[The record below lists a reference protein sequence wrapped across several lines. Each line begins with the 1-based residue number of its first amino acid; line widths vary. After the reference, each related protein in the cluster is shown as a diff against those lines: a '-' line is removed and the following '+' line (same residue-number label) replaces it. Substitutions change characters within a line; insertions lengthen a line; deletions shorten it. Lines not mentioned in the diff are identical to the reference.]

1 MGYEKEQIEDFMDMA
16 MAKPQQGIFI
26 PSDDT
31 AMLCTN
37 FLDRRLDVNFEP
49 ALESG
54 VESIDWISHPDLK
67 KIFSKLEWFNNEKFD
82 REANLEISEI
92 SNVSD
97 RDASKN
103 VKNTISMLNVG
114 SLQIL

>member
-82 REANLEISEI
+82 REANL
-92 SNVSD
+92 
-97 RDASKN
+97 
-103 VKNTISMLNVG
+103 
-114 SLQIL
+114 

>member
-1 MGYEKEQIEDFMDMA
+1 

-49 ALESG
+49 ALETG

-97 RDASKN
+97 RDAAKN
-103 VKNTISMLNVG
+103 IKKHYKHAQRWQLTGTTAISG
-114 SLQIL
+114 PTTFPH